1 MLQLTTIVF
10 LIAFSVLAVIHNL
23 AIHLYLYWH
32 IWWLD
37 IPVHAF
43 GGTIVALGLFTLRD
57 LKLFPN
63 SGLQLPFVIVIVI
76 GVALL
81 WEAYEV
87 AIGLPMLEDYVF
99 DTILDVLMGIGGG
112 IIGFIIGN
120 SLRKLR

>member
-23 AIHLYLYWH
+23 AIQLYLYWH

-43 GGTIVALGLFTLRD
+43 GGAIVALGLFTLRD
-57 LKLFPN
+57 LKMFPN
-63 SGLQLPFVIVIVI
+63 SGLRPLPVIAIVI
-76 GVALL
+76 GVALI

-87 AIGLPMLEDYVF
+87 AIGLPMLEDYIF
-99 DTILDVLMGIGGG
+99 DTVLDVCMGLGGG
-112 IIGFIIGN
+112 IIGYVIGN

>member
-23 AIHLYLYWH
+23 AIQLYLYWH

-43 GGTIVALGLFTLRD
+43 GGAIVALGLFTLRD
-57 LKLFPN
+57 LKMFPN
-63 SGLQLPFVIVIVI
+63 SGLRLLPVIGIVI
-76 GVALL
+76 GVALI

-87 AIGLPMLEDYVF
+87 AIGLPRLEDYIF
-99 DTILDVLMGIGGG
+99 DTVLDVCMGLSGG
-112 IIGFIIGN
+112 IIGYVIGN